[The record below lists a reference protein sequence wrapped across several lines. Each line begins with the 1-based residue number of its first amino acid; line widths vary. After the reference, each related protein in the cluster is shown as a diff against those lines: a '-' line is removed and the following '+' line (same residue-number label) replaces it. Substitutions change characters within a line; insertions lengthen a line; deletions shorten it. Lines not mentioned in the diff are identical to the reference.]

1 MDTFSGAGVHDVSTA
16 IVLPSLRF
24 SRVPRISRRHEDM
37 STTSDPRN
45 STAYGAGD
53 QESRHNA
60 DCADLVIVPTCGLT
74 RLRGRGSAAGGSA
87 QSRCSG

>member
-24 SRVPRISRRHEDM
+24 SSVPRISRRHEDM

-45 STAYGAGD
+45 TTAYGAGD
-53 QESRHNA
+53 QEKRH
-60 DCADLVIVPTCGLT
+60 CADLRIVPTSHRIYRQRSTFGT
-74 RLRGRGSAAGGSA
+74 REVGTI
-87 QSRCSG
+87 

>member
-1 MDTFSGAGVHDVSTA
+1 MPVLFSGFGVSTMSLHWACRPVMDTFSGAGVHDVSTA

-24 SRVPRISRRHEDM
+24 SSVPRISRRHEDM

-53 QESRHNA
+53 QENRRYARVLGCHA
-60 DCADLVIVPTCGLT
+60 
-74 RLRGRGSAAGGSA
+74 
-87 QSRCSG
+87 